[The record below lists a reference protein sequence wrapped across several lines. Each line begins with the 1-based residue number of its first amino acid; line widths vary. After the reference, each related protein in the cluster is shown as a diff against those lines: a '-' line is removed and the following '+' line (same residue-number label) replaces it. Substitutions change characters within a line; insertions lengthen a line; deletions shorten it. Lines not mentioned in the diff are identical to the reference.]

1 MLVLGLGLWLWRWL
15 LLERV
20 NDGWLRNFASMLV
33 LRYTWV
39 RIRILVERTINGW
52 FLEWR
57 VVRYSDLFVY
67 RVYVR
72 WTVVDDQR

>member
-1 MLVLGLGLWLWRWL
+1 MAGKFCFNAGSAVYL
-15 LLERV
+15 
-20 NDGWLRNFASMLV
+20 
-33 LRYTWV
+33 V

>member
-1 MLVLGLGLWLWRWL
+1 MLVLGLGLWCWL
-15 LLERV
+15 LVERV
-20 NDGWLRNFASMLV
+20 NDGWLGNFASMLV

>member
-1 MLVLGLGLWLWRWL
+1 
-15 LLERV
+15 
-20 NDGWLRNFASMLV
+20 MLV